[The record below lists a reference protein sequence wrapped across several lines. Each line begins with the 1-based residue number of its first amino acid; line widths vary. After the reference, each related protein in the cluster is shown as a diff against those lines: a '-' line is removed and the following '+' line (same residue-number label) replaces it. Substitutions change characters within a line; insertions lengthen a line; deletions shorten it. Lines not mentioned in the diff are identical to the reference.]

1 MIASIV
7 AASLQKG
14 ANTMHEVPRVLH
26 FIVMNSSMTAA
37 TAALIER
44 WVTRNPGWTAYVWC
58 DPATLGANHAVVAAQ
73 APNVQVRVIEVN
85 AVPGTVS
92 VSHAAASDALRYL
105 ILQNHGGCFID
116 TDVEPG
122 DPLPALSVSPSS

>member
-1 MIASIV
+1 
-7 AASLQKG
+7 
-14 ANTMHEVPRVLH
+14 MHEVPRVLH

-73 APNVQVRVIEVN
+73 APNVQVRIIDVN

-105 ILQNHGGCFID
+105 ILQNHGGCYRYRRGARRSFAR
-116 TDVEPG
+116 TKR
-122 DPLPALSVSPSS
+122 